1 MHADRPQAVSLFFSK
16 VSEREKE
23 RGRGRRRRRR
33 GERKKGGREEV
44 LGGDLHLLQEYFFFN
59 SFRIEIMKS
68 HKREEKNF
76 DQERKKFCETLY
88 SSFYTVLIWH
98 MAQSACMHLVY
109 INKY

>member
-16 VSEREKE
+16 VSAREE
-23 RGRGRRRRRR
+23 ERGRRRRRGDR
-33 GERKKGGREEV
+33 KGEVERKSW
-44 LGGDLHLLQEYFFFN
+44 GGDLHLLQEYFFFN
-59 SFRIEIMKS
+59 SFKMEIIKS

-76 DQERKKFCETLY
+76 DQERKKRFCETLY
-88 SSFYTVLIWH
+88 SSFFTVLIWH